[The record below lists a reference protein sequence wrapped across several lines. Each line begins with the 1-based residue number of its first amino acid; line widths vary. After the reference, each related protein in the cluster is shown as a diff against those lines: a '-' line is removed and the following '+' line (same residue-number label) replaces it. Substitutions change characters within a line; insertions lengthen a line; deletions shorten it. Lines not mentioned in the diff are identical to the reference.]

1 MQRSGSFI
9 YTTLYPL
16 WLYSSEYA
24 STSSGQKERHSPQ
37 PLHRSRL
44 ITTVPF
50 DICVLVWE
58 YIECISFLHCS
69 AERVISMRLHVKL
82 AFVLC

>member
-1 MQRSGSFI
+1 MQHSGSFI

-24 STSSGQKERHSPQ
+24 NTSSGQKERHSPQ
-37 PLHRSRL
+37 PLHRSWL

-50 DICVLVWE
+50 GICILFWE
-58 YIECISFLHCS
+58 YIEGMLFIRCS
-69 AERVISMRLHVKL
+69 TEFVIGRRLHAKL
-82 AFVLC
+82 VLVLR